1 SAGIE
6 THGDTRV
13 INTTLYRNDSD
24 LGVGGIHNDGRLA
37 LVNSTLTG
45 NSANIYSQGV
55 AGGVANLGSAVAKN
69 SAIAGNYARYD
80 CPTSAFLCASDCS
93 GGVCAPGGQNIP
105 GRGGGGGGV
114 GGAEQG
120 ESGGVGG
127 VAVGDVFDA
136 RTQQVQPG
144 VTLQEAVLADNG
156 GPTPTVALLPA
167 SPARDAIPTSA
178 CMDEEGNFI
187 ATDQRGVPRP
197 QGPACDIGA

>member
-93 GGVCAPGGQNIP
+93 GGGWSPGGKIIRVL
-105 GRGGGGGGV
+105 GGGGVGVGGLAKGGGGGV
-114 GGAEQG
+114 GGW
-120 ESGGVGG
+120 
-127 VAVGDVFDA
+127 
-136 RTQQVQPG
+136 
-144 VTLQEAVLADNG
+144 
-156 GPTPTVALLPA
+156 
-167 SPARDAIPTSA
+167 
-178 CMDEEGNFI
+178 
-187 ATDQRGVPRP
+187 
-197 QGPACDIGA
+197 